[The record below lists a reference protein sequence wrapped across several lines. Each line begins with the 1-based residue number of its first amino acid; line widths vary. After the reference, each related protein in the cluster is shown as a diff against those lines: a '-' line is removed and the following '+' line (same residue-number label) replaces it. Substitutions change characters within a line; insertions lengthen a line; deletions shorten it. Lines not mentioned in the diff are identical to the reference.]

1 MQLDRKISVP
11 ADEGADLIGM
21 PRSTFWKILKDGDIA
36 SFKIGRRRMVATSEL
51 RRFIERKAEE
61 AQA

>member
-11 ADEGADLIGM
+11 ADEGAELLGM
-21 PRSTFWKILKDGDIA
+21 PRSSFWRMLKEGHIA

-51 RRFIERKAEE
+51 RRFIDRQAAE
-61 AQA
+61 AQR